1 MSFSTFFK
9 PVLGQKCHFR
19 MARCMSLFPLKN
31 RLSNITPG
39 NSTILLSTISPLQNH
54 PEFLRPPCLKK
65 NGTSCDGDEMK
76 TNYNTLRMPDLRAL
90 MRERELRGYS
100 RLRKAELITFLRDNL
115 RPMPP
120 LRPSSKPIPAPRP
133 PSKHIPALRPLSK
146 PMLAL
151 RLPQSVKLQPKCIK
165 PPKPMR
171 LPPPPP
177 ENSFNPY

>member
-1 MSFSTFFK
+1 MSFSHGT
-9 PVLGQKCHFR
+9 VYVTVSAQEQ
-19 MARCMSLFPLKN
+19 A
-31 RLSNITPG
+31 
-39 NSTILLSTISPLQNH
+39 LQHN
-54 PEFLRPPCLKK
+54 PRQLYDTAFDYLPTSEPSRILRPPCLKK
-65 NGTSCDGDEMK
+65 NVTSCDGDEMK

-90 MRERELRGYS
+90 MREHELRGYS

-133 PSKHIPALRPLSK
+133 PSKHIPALRPPSK

-151 RLPQSVKLQPKCIK
+151 RLPQSVKLQPKCIR